1 MKNKIIDV
9 ISDIV
14 SKRQRNFTENFT
26 VYILN
31 TGKIGKV
38 PEFKFDKF
46 LEDHFLRWYKCNNYI
61 VTTSALDFKQ
71 IYINYKFYPI
81 KRIFLSEII
90 PYLAQ
95 IFNCPSQT

>member
-46 LEDHFLRWYKCNNYI
+46 LEDHFFEMI
-61 VTTSALDFKQ
+61 
-71 IYINYKFYPI
+71 
-81 KRIFLSEII
+81 
-90 PYLAQ
+90 
-95 IFNCPSQT
+95 

>member
-31 TGKIGKV
+31 TGKIGKGTG
-38 PEFKFDKF
+38 
-46 LEDHFLRWYKCNNYI
+46 I
-61 VTTSALDFKQ
+61 Q
-71 IYINYKFYPI
+71 IW
-81 KRIFLSEII
+81 
-90 PYLAQ
+90 Q
-95 IFNCPSQT
+95 IFRRPFFWDDINVTIIL